1 LFIGWSSQHIKNLK
15 LLKIKRKRKMIED
28 FKRNIKIII
37 TYLKNL
43 NIEQITYYKNT
54 ALYSI
59 IPIIIGIW
67 YFKNKF
73 MDNLMMAVLLIDI
86 IIIAMFMF
94 LERKQGNKD
103 VKNDI
108 KHDNKS
114 YQELKDINEKFQKN
128 LIDSLT

>member
-1 LFIGWSSQHIKNLK
+1 
-15 LLKIKRKRKMIED
+15 MIED
-28 FKRNIKIII
+28 FKRNIKRII